1 MKTRKEIET
10 EIRKEA
16 THSVT
21 RGSIIETI
29 EDEEFL
35 HEDDY
40 SLGLMLVDK
49 GGNYYATRI
58 LSYDYQND
66 KVKEI
71 FHYENNALVGFLTS
85 GAKDRFK
92 IIKDLFIRYRDKK
105 KQLISQINSLKADKI
120 VGEETINHLEQ
131 QISQLRIEFQ
141 SQKTNL
147 NDANQQ
153 LNKLKR
159 ELTEKDQKS
168 QNLEQKL
175 SSNRKIFD
183 EQLEKAQKELIKKD
197 QEKQNLEQKLSNNRK
212 IFDEQLEKAQKE
224 LIKKD
229 EQLEKASRTIK
240 KLQKDLSQ
248 FQRSIILIG
257 RTGNG
262 KSTLANILT
271 GTNKFKEGKYSTS
284 QTTEKQIEE
293 FTAENG
299 MKYRVIDT
307 VGIGDTK
314 LSTESV
320 LEGIRDVA
328 YKNNY
333 NLNQILFVFGGKF
346 EDKEIE
352 AFDLLRNNIFN
363 EDITKYIT
371 LVRTKFDHFEDEKE
385 RETDIEKLKDSKKLE
400 RIINS
405 CNKLIHVNNPPV
417 DGQEKRDIS
426 RKIILNHLI
435 TCQENYQSQDSNS
448 EYFPSS
454 SPVSFES
461 QDSNSDYFP
470 LSSPVSNIIYQIQY
484 INYHQQFEIGKKEFE
499 LGYQALEFTK
509 ADNPLSD
516 PQRLKKLILFLGAK
530 RKFVDTRQETINKLI
545 EIYNK
550 SEKSGKKFNKACA
563 MGESIGGLAGND
575 LNGTTIPIMLLG
587 KAISV
592 VGKILKSKYF
602 AEHAKRF
609 EDYLTEDEKNVCFLN
624 DKYHSIVDSFKND
637 SSKISSVIKD
647 ILKPKRNEFS
657 QYSVFE
663 LGSIQKEEKLTPEKA
678 EKVIKSLIDHL
689 KKFETEIQQEVD
701 QYSEEI
707 EKVFKEENSNL
718 LQDEVKRLI
727 EELEN
732 KSEQTQIEV
741 PK

>member
-1 MKTRKEIET
+1 MEKRKEIEM
-10 EIRKEA
+10 EIRKET
-16 THSVT
+16 THSLT
-21 RGSIIETI
+21 RLSINEKI

-40 SLGLMLVDK
+40 SLGLMLVYK
-49 GGNYYATRI
+49 SRNYYAARI

-66 KVKEI
+66 EVKEI
-71 FHYENNALVGFLTS
+71 FYYEDKPFSIISANE
-85 GAKDRFK
+85 RFK

-105 KQLISQINSLKADKI
+105 EQLINQINCLS
-120 VGEETINHLEQ
+120 GETINHLEQ

-159 ELTEKDQKS
+159 ELTEKDQK
-168 QNLEQKL
+168 
-175 SSNRKIFD
+175 
-183 EQLEKAQKELIKKD
+183 
-197 QEKQNLEQKLSNNRK
+197 KQ

-229 EQLEKASRTIK
+229 EQLEKASQTIK

-248 FQRSIILIG
+248 FQRSTILIG
-257 RTGNG
+257 HTGNG
-262 KSTLANILT
+262 KATLANILT
-271 GTNKFKEGKYSTS
+271 GINKFKEGKYSTS

-293 FTAENG
+293 FTAGNG

-307 VGIGDTK
+307 K
-314 LSTESV
+314 LSTEDV

-328 YKNNY
+328 YENNY

-352 AFDLLRNNIFN
+352 AFDLLRNNIFS
-363 EDITKYIT
+363 EDIT
-371 LVRTKFDHFEDEKE
+371 LVRTKFDHFENEKE
-385 RETDIEKLKDSKKLE
+385 CETDIEKLKDSKKPE
-400 RIINS
+400 KIINS
-405 CNKLIHVNNPPV
+405 CNELIHVNNPPV
-417 DGQEKRDIS
+417 NGQEKRDIF
-426 RKIILNHLI
+426 RKMILNHLI

-448 EYFPSS
+448 
-454 SPVSFES
+454 PVSFVHNDKGQE
-461 QDSNSDYFP
+461 NK
-470 LSSPVSNIIYQIQY
+470 NIIYQIQY
-484 INYHQQFEIGKKEFE
+484 INYHQQLEIGKKDFE
-499 LGYQALEFTK
+499 LGYQALESTK

-516 PQRLKKLILFLGAK
+516 PQSLKKLILFLGVK
-530 RKFVDTRQETINKLI
+530 RRFADTRQETINKLI
-545 EIYNK
+545 ELYNN
-550 SEKSGKKFNKACA
+550 SEISGKKFNKVCT
-563 MGESIGGLAGND
+563 MGERMRNLAGND
-575 LNGTTIPIMLLG
+575 LKGTTIPIMLLG
-587 KAISV
+587 KAISA
-592 VGKILKSKYF
+592 VGKTLESKYF

-609 EDYLTEDEKNVCFLN
+609 EVYLTEDEKNVCFLN
-624 DKYHSIVDSFKND
+624 DKYHSLVDSFKND
-637 SSKISSVIKD
+637 SSKISSVIKE

-663 LGSIQKEEKLTPEKA
+663 LGNIQKEEKLTPEKA

-701 QYSEEI
+701 QYSEDI

-727 EELEN
+727 EELGN
-732 KSEQTQIEV
+732 KSEQTQIEDP